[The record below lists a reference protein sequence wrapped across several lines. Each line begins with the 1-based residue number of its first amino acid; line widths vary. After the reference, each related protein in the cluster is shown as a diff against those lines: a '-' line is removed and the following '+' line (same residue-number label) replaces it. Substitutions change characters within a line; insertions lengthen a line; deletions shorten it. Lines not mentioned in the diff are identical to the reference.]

1 MERARRV
8 WLAAGIAALTAG
20 VLISSLVLAGTSFG
34 RAQVGTFESQDTVSD
49 TVDDTGTCLG
59 PGATGTI
66 TGTETVVGHFTE
78 TGPPA
83 LNFDAHG
90 TSTLV
95 YRVDYADGR
104 YILGTAVE
112 HFKSSG
118 NTPQLGDIGVTRDR
132 GTLYGPDGQVLGQVI
147 VHAVTHLTFRD
158 ANGNFQP
165 DPGEIIVNVDRFRLR
180 CA

>member
-1 MERARRV
+1 MEYSR
-8 WLAAGIAALTAG
+8 LGSLSGIVALTAA
-20 VLISSLVLAGTSFG
+20 VLSLLVLAATSYG
-34 RAQVGTFESQDTVSD
+34 RAQVGTFQDQHPVFD

-90 TSTLV
+90 TETFV
-95 YRVDYADGR
+95 YRVDYVDGR
-104 YILGTAVE
+104 YILGTSVE
-112 HFKSSG
+112 HFKSTG
-118 NTPQLGDIGVTRDR
+118 NSPQLGDISVFRDV
-132 GTLYGPDGQVLGQVI
+132 GTLYGPGGQVLGQVI
-147 VHAVTHLTFRD
+147 IHGVTHVVFRD

-165 DPGEIIVNVDRFRLR
+165 DPGEITANVDHFRLSCR
-180 CA
+180 

>member
-1 MERARRV
+1 MERSRRV
-8 WLAAGIAALTAG
+8 SLTGGVAALTAAALT
-20 VLISSLVLAGTSFG
+20 VLVLASASYG
-34 RAQVGTFESQDTVSD
+34 RAQVGTFQSQTAVSD

-90 TSTLV
+90 TSTFV
-95 YRVDYADGR
+95 YRVDYVDGR
-104 YILGTAVE
+104 YILGTSVE
-112 HFKSSG
+112 HFTSTG
-118 NTPQLGDIGVTRDR
+118 NSPQLGDLSVFRDV
-132 GTLYGPDGQVLGQVI
+132 GTLYGPDGQRLGQVI
-147 VHAVTHLTFRD
+147 IHGVQHLTFRD

-165 DPGEIIVNVDRFRLR
+165 DPGEIRANVDHFRLTCR
-180 CA
+180 